1 LILFV
6 NNITIK
12 HEQHVLLGFQTHTKG
27 DIMKTVGDK
36 LEKFAVT
43 GVKPGQ
49 PEDAFFTITDESF
62 PGKWK
67 VIVYYPK
74 DFTFVCPTEIVA
86 YDKLTQDFE
95 DRDAI
100 LLTGSTDNE
109 FCKVAWQKSHSDLS
123 KITHLQFADTQRGS
137 YDDTMTY
144 KNLSLVDQ
152 LGVFYV
158 PAGAALRATFIVDPD
173 NVIQHVTVNN
183 LNVGR
188 SPEETLRVLDALQTG
203 ELCACNRTVGGE
215 TL

>member
-1 LILFV
+1 
-6 NNITIK
+6 
-12 HEQHVLLGFQTHTKG
+12 
-27 DIMKTVGDK
+27 MKTVGQK
-36 LEKFAVT
+36 LEAFTIT

-49 PEDAFFTITDESF
+49 PDDAFFPINEESF

-86 YDKLTQDFE
+86 YDKLTGDFA
-95 DRDAI
+95 DRDAV

-109 FCKVAWQKSHSDLS
+109 FCKVAWQKAHDDLR
-123 KITHLQFADTQRGS
+123 KITHTQFADTVRG
-137 YDDTMTY
+137 DG
-144 KNLSLVDQ
+144 SLINQ
-152 LGVFYV
+152 LGVFFE

-203 ELCACNRTVGGE
+203 ELCACNRAVGGE

>member
-1 LILFV
+1 
-6 NNITIK
+6 
-12 HEQHVLLGFQTHTKG
+12 
-27 DIMKTVGDK
+27 MKTVGNK
-36 LEKFAVT
+36 IEQFAVT

-49 PEDAFFTITDESF
+49 PEDAFYTITDESF
-62 PGKWK
+62 AGKWK

-86 YDKLTQDFE
+86 YDKLAQDFE
-95 DRDAI
+95 DRDAV

-109 FCKVAWQKSHSDLS
+109 FCKVAWQNAHADLK
-123 KITHLQFADTQRGS
+123 KIKHHQFADTQRGE
-137 YDDTMTY
+137 
-144 KNLSLVDQ
+144 LSLIEQ
-152 LGVFYV
+152 LGVFYA

-203 ELCACNRTVGGE
+203 ELCACNRTIGGE

>member
-1 LILFV
+1 
-6 NNITIK
+6 
-12 HEQHVLLGFQTHTKG
+12 
-27 DIMKTVGDK
+27 MKTVGDK
-36 LEKFAVT
+36 LEPFVVT

-49 PEDAFFTITDESF
+49 PADAFFDITEKSF
-62 PGKWK
+62 EGKWK

-86 YDKLTQDFE
+86 YDKLTSDFA
-95 DRDAI
+95 DRDAV

-109 FCKVAWQKSHSDLS
+109 FCKVAWQTAHPDLK
-123 KITHLQFADTQRGS
+123 KITHNQFADTSREW
-137 YDDTMTY
+137 D
-144 KNLSLVDQ
+144 KSLIDQ
-152 LGVFYV
+152 LGVFYQ

-203 ELCACNRTVGGE
+203 ELCACNRTVGGA

>member
-1 LILFV
+1 
-6 NNITIK
+6 
-12 HEQHVLLGFQTHTKG
+12 
-27 DIMKTVGDK
+27 MKTVGDK
-36 LEKFAVT
+36 LAPFAVT
-43 GVKPGQ
+43 GVRPGQ
-49 PEDAFFTITDESF
+49 PGDAFFDITEQSF
-62 PGKWK
+62 EGKWK

-86 YDKLTQDFE
+86 YDKLAGDFA
-95 DRDAI
+95 DRDAV

-109 FCKVAWQKSHSDLS
+109 FCKVAWQNAHADLK
-123 KITHLQFADTQRGS
+123 KITHTQFADTQRGE
-137 YDDTMTY
+137 
-144 KNLSLVDQ
+144 LSLIEQ
-152 LGVFYV
+152 LGVFYA

-188 SPEETLRVLDALQTG
+188 SPEETLRILDALQTG

>member
-1 LILFV
+1 MHTAFYL
-6 NNITIK
+6 
-12 HEQHVLLGFQTHTKG
+12 QHKEN
-27 DIMKTVGDK
+27 MKTVGHK
-36 LEKFAVT
+36 LDSFLVT

-49 PEDAFFTITDESF
+49 PADAFFDIDENSF
-62 PGKWK
+62 SGKWK

-86 YDKLTQDFE
+86 YDKLYQDFA
-95 DRDAI
+95 DRDAV

-109 FCKVAWQKSHSDLS
+109 FCKVAWQSSHEDLK
-123 KITHLQFADTQRGS
+123 KIRHFQFADTQRWNPEIG
-137 YDDTMTY
+137 
-144 KNLSLVDQ
+144 NLSLIEQ
-152 LGVFYV
+152 LGVFYA

-188 SPEETLRVLDALQTG
+188 NPEETLRILDALQTG